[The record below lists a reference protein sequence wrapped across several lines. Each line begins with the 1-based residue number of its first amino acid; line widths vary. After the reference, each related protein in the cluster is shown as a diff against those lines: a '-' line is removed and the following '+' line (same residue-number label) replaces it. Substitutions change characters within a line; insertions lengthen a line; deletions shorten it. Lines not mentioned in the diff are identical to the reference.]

1 MLCPPQLFFLMIYL
15 GYFILGTVLMV
26 LVILAVPISLGYDS
40 TTRRLRVKWLGLT
53 LIRRPKAEKPKKPP
67 AEPKKKWKFRTLAVI
82 RRLWQKRDLLLEIIR
97 LAEKFVLGVYRTLSF
112 QDTEVGVSLPDPMW
126 NGVLY
131 GALTNLHLKEIN
143 LLVNFENRN
152 YARIRVTIYPYR
164 VVQKLAALLVRLPY
178 IRMLRLAWDL
188 KKYRQRPKD

>member
-1 MLCPPQLFFLMIYL
+1 
-15 GYFILGTVLMV
+15 
-26 LVILAVPISLGYDS
+26 
-40 TTRRLRVKWLGLT
+40 
-53 LIRRPKAEKPKKPP
+53 
-67 AEPKKKWKFRTLAVI
+67 
-82 RRLWQKRDLLLEIIR
+82 
-97 LAEKFVLGVYRTLSF
+97 
-112 QDTEVGVSLPDPMW
+112 MW